1 MIKAVLCCTSI
12 FAFVTA
18 VIPDRADAQAAR
30 NKQVSRSSTKDDCEA
45 RIQKLAASQA
55 EGVERLAEKE
65 QAIERCAGEYKRD
78 KTIVGLVNE
87 CKKYL
92 EQPVV
97 KQQAVAE
104 CELAA
109 FNYAN
114 ELRSLKVWYRK

>member
-1 MIKAVLCCTSI
+1 MIKAVLCCISI

-18 VIPDRADAQAAR
+18 VVPDRAGAQAAR
-30 NKQVSRSSTKDDCEA
+30 NKQVSRSSTCEA
-45 RIQKLAASQA
+45 RIQKLATSPA
-55 EGVERLAEKE
+55 EGVERLTEKE
-65 QAIERCAGEYKRD
+65 QAIERCACEYKRD

-114 ELRSLKVWYRK
+114 ELRSLKAWYRK